1 MSTNTRIRVMLVN
14 DHSIMRDGLRQV
26 LEQTGK
32 FEVVGNAG
40 DGEEAVR
47 TVQSIKP
54 DVIIMDVIMPRMD
67 GIEACREVMDMLP
80 DTRVLMLTASN
91 EEESLVQSIAAGATG
106 YLQKYSGMEQLFAT
120 VRDVAGGE
128 FRIPADA
135 AKHLFA
141 AIHDSAQ
148 VDDKELHR
156 LTERESEILTLFAQ
170 GMTYAQIAEV
180 IGNTRL
186 TIRNS
191 IYRIQNKLEIRTK
204 QGIVVWAVRNGLLD
218 DFVQTADP
226 RE

>member
-1 MSTNTRIRVMLVN
+1 MSTNTRIRVMLVD

-26 LEQTGK
+26 LEQTGE

-54 DVIIMDVIMPRMD
+54 DVIILDVIMPRMD

-106 YLQKYSGMEQLFAT
+106 YLQKYSGMEQLLAT

-128 FRIPADA
+128 FRIPAG
-135 AKHLFA
+135 A

-148 VDDKELHR
+148 VDDKEVHR
-156 LTERESEILTLFAQ
+156 LTEREREILTLFAQ

-218 DFVQTADP
+218 DYVQTVDP
-226 RE
+226 RD

>member
-1 MSTNTRIRVMLVN
+1 MSTNTRIRVMLVE

-26 LEQTGK
+26 LEQTGE

-91 EEESLVQSIAAGATG
+91 EEESLVQSIAAGATD
-106 YLQKYSGMEQLFAT
+106 YLQKHSGMEQLLAT

-148 VDDKELHR
+148 VDDKEVHR
-156 LTERESEILTLFAQ
+156 LTEREILTLFAR

-180 IGNTRL
+180 IGNSRL

-191 IYRIQNKLEIRTK
+191 IYRIQNKLGIRTK

-218 DFVQTADP
+218 DYVQMVDP
-226 RE
+226 RD

>member
-1 MSTNTRIRVMLVN
+1 MLVD

-26 LEQTGK
+26 LEQTGE
-32 FEVVGNAG
+32 FEVVGDAG

-47 TVQSIKP
+47 TVQSINP
-54 DVIIMDVIMPRMD
+54 DVVIMDVIMPRMD

-91 EEESLVQSIAAGATG
+91 EQESLVQSIAAGATG
-106 YLQKYSGMEQLFAT
+106 YLQKYSGMEQLLAT
-120 VRDVAGGE
+120 VRDVASGE

-135 AKHLFA
+135 ARHLFA
-141 AIHDSAQ
+141 AIHDSTQ
-148 VDDKELHR
+148 VD
-156 LTERESEILTLFAQ
+156 EREALAARAGGLNAKEREILTLFAQ

-186 TIRNS
+186 TIRNT
-191 IYRIQNKLEIRTK
+191 IYRIQNKLGIRTK

-218 DFVQTADP
+218 DYVQDI
-226 RE
+226 